1 MRSVL
6 AVVTVASL
14 ALPVSAAIT
23 FDGSFNITPG
33 NGGAGG
39 LIGTVRLDEN
49 QHLTFSL
56 DQNGTAVDTTNT
68 DLSKYLAAYRSAHGT
83 GHLYPKIV
91 ASALEAALTDPTTSA
106 AIQSFIDAVKTAL
119 QSRLQGSGTVDLAPV
134 LDAAKTAFGDIADIV
149 LQDISKNLP
158 NGGTNQTALADV
170 IRQFEKQGTTAASLA
185 TELTNRLNP
194 VQPLTYASGASPD
207 AMLLSA
213 PVPEPASLALLT
225 IGGLILLRRRVA

>member
-1 MRSVL
+1 MRNVL
-6 AVVTVASL
+6 AIVTVAL
-14 ALPVSAAIT
+14 LTLPVSAVVT
-23 FDGSFNITPG
+23 FDGSFNISPG

-39 LIGTVRLDEN
+39 LTGTLKLDEN
-49 QHLTFSL
+49 QHLTFRL
-56 DQNGTAVDTTNT
+56 DQNGTVVDTTNT
-68 DLSKYLAAYRSAHGT
+68 DLSKYLAAYRSVRGT
-83 GHLYPKIV
+83 GHLQSRIV

-134 LDAAKTAFGDIADIV
+134 LDAAKTAFGDIADTV

-158 NGGTNQTALADV
+158 NGGIDQTSLADV
-170 IRQFEKQGTTAASLA
+170 IRQFEKQGNSPASLA

-194 VQPLTYASGASPD
+194 VQPLTYTSGASPD